1 MQIAI
6 VDDRAEDRA
15 ELSACLE
22 NYMKKHQLDYTLTE
36 FEDGENFLKAAAQV
50 NFQLVFMD
58 IYMENMDGIETAR
71 RLRQKNRL
79 CKIVFLTITEDYAR
93 MGYSLSASYYLL
105 KPLSLH
111 QADFEEAMELCQ
123 LKPPYEVM
131 TLSVMADRQ
140 KLELPTEKI
149 LYIDYQNRMTR
160 IHTAERVI
168 PVSGGFQEVTA
179 ALQKDKRFLPCYRG
193 ILINMDYIS
202 QVDSQTFRLINGEEL
217 PIALRNGKQL
227 RETYRQYVFSGMG
240 GYRMRMKQ
248 MHRRILE
255 GCLACLLCFTGSI
268 PAFAAETA
276 TPANA
281 DERRENPPG
290 LESEASETRKSGT
303 PETPEEVSLVLVTE
317 IQNEDEL
324 LSLPDFTL
332 PLRTTPSDDDL
343 EEIYQLALRYQTVCA
358 TVTAGE
364 EIRQETFSVAW
375 DFSAIDQTTPGEY
388 TAAGRI
394 ELPKGYAFGEAV
406 LQELQISVRVEEMPP
421 AVITSIEQWY
431 PYTDAFAIQQGSE
444 TETLENLFA
453 FSPYY
458 LECYAENGTSYTAV
472 VEWDFSGID
481 LNTVGLYHAAGRLTA
496 PENTIFADR
505 VDFPEISIPVSVQ
518 APGSPDI
525 NCFLV
530 RRGGLYFP
538 WVTPPGNLDKVSIW
552 LSKNNGSWNRL
563 ESGVYVGQEMLSIA
577 TRLLM
582 PGSSYRLQ
590 VDYDG
595 GQTGILSFT
604 YADEIVLEGYHEGDR
619 DGGDAGGNPPDTIIQ
634 PPPEDT
640 NNQDDGFADRPST
653 KPPKPPATNGGGTDS
668 DDSEKAPPVS
678 EENDPADHE
687 PSHKSSEPSW
697 EGKDDS
703 IDIDKDDF
711 PSEQSNGDTE
721 EDADSK
727 NPDFSEFFDETTDR
741 ISGTRFLMMLQTW
754 EQRAVFSKQGITI
767 SIPKDA
773 LPEGI
778 QNEDQIEVIIQKDT
792 DGGFSF
798 SFSING
804 TALSSLPDV
813 SVMLPCPNDPATGTW
828 FLCDESGVEI
838 PMTGYDDA
846 AKAVSFQIS
855 HTGAYTIIGKED
867 AVSLAQAADTE
878 HSRSPILLL
887 IPACLL
893 LLSAGVFF
901 LRRRRK

>member
-1 MQIAI
+1 
-6 VDDRAEDRA
+6 
-15 ELSACLE
+15 
-22 NYMKKHQLDYTLTE
+22 
-36 FEDGENFLKAAAQV
+36 
-50 NFQLVFMD
+50 
-58 IYMENMDGIETAR
+58 
-71 RLRQKNRL
+71 
-79 CKIVFLTITEDYAR
+79 
-93 MGYSLSASYYLL
+93 
-105 KPLSLH
+105 
-111 QADFEEAMELCQ
+111 
-123 LKPPYEVM
+123 
-131 TLSVMADRQ
+131 
-140 KLELPTEKI
+140 
-149 LYIDYQNRMTR
+149 
-160 IHTAERVI
+160 
-168 PVSGGFQEVTA
+168 
-179 ALQKDKRFLPCYRG
+179 
-193 ILINMDYIS
+193 
-202 QVDSQTFRLINGEEL
+202 
-217 PIALRNGKQL
+217 
-227 RETYRQYVFSGMG
+227 
-240 GYRMRMKQ
+240 

-268 PAFAAETA
+268 PAFAAGTA

-640 NNQDDGFADRPST
+640 DDQEDGFTDRPST
-653 KPPKPPATNGGGTDS
+653 KPPKPPATNGGRVDS
-668 DDSEKAPPVS
+668 NDSEKTPPVS

-711 PSEQSNGDTE
+711 PSEQANGDTE

-727 NPDFSEFFDETTDR
+727 SPDFSEFFDESTDR
-741 ISGTRFLMMLQTW
+741 ISGTRFLMMLQTG

-767 SIPKDA
+767 SIPKNA

-804 TALSSLPDV
+804 TVLSSLPDV
-813 SVMLPCPNDPATGTW
+813 SVTLPCPNDPAAGTW

-838 PMTGYDDA
+838 PMTGYDDV

-855 HTGAYTIIGKED
+855 HTGAYTIVGKED

>member
-1 MQIAI
+1 
-6 VDDRAEDRA
+6 
-15 ELSACLE
+15 
-22 NYMKKHQLDYTLTE
+22 
-36 FEDGENFLKAAAQV
+36 
-50 NFQLVFMD
+50 
-58 IYMENMDGIETAR
+58 
-71 RLRQKNRL
+71 
-79 CKIVFLTITEDYAR
+79 
-93 MGYSLSASYYLL
+93 
-105 KPLSLH
+105 
-111 QADFEEAMELCQ
+111 
-123 LKPPYEVM
+123 
-131 TLSVMADRQ
+131 
-140 KLELPTEKI
+140 
-149 LYIDYQNRMTR
+149 
-160 IHTAERVI
+160 
-168 PVSGGFQEVTA
+168 
-179 ALQKDKRFLPCYRG
+179 
-193 ILINMDYIS
+193 
-202 QVDSQTFRLINGEEL
+202 
-217 PIALRNGKQL
+217 
-227 RETYRQYVFSGMG
+227 
-240 GYRMRMKQ
+240 MRMKQ
-248 MHRRILE
+248 IHRRILG

-303 PETPEEVSLVLVTE
+303 PETPEAPEEVSLILVTK

-343 EEIYQLALRYQTVCA
+343 EEIYQLALQYQTVCA

-394 ELPKGYAFGEAV
+394 ELPEGYAFGEAV

-431 PYTDAFAIQQGSE
+431 PYTDAFAVQQGSE

-530 RRGGLYFP
+530 RRGSLYFP
-538 WVTPPGNLDKVSIW
+538 WVTPPGGLDEISVW
-552 LSKNNGSWNRL
+552 LSENNGSWNRL

-640 NNQDDGFADRPST
+640 DDQEDGFTHRPST
-653 KPPKPPATNGGGTDS
+653 KPPKPPATNGGRVDS
-668 DDSEKAPPVS
+668 NDSEKTPPVS

-711 PSEQSNGDTE
+711 PSEQANGDTE

-727 NPDFSEFFDETTDR
+727 SPDFSEFFDETTDR
-741 ISGTRFLMMLQTW
+741 ISGTRFLMMLQTG

-804 TALSSLPDV
+804 TVLNSLPDV
-813 SVMLPCPNDPATGTW
+813 SVMLPCPNDPAAGTW
-828 FLCDESGVEI
+828 FLCDESGVEV
-838 PMTGYDDA
+838 PMTGYDDT
-846 AKAVSFQIS
+846 AKAASFQIS
-855 HTGAYTIIGKED
+855 HTGTYTIVGKED
-867 AVSLAQAADTE
+867 TASLAHAADTE
-878 HSRSPILLL
+878 HSWSPIFFL

>member
-1 MQIAI
+1 
-6 VDDRAEDRA
+6 
-15 ELSACLE
+15 
-22 NYMKKHQLDYTLTE
+22 
-36 FEDGENFLKAAAQV
+36 
-50 NFQLVFMD
+50 
-58 IYMENMDGIETAR
+58 
-71 RLRQKNRL
+71 
-79 CKIVFLTITEDYAR
+79 
-93 MGYSLSASYYLL
+93 
-105 KPLSLH
+105 
-111 QADFEEAMELCQ
+111 
-123 LKPPYEVM
+123 
-131 TLSVMADRQ
+131 
-140 KLELPTEKI
+140 
-149 LYIDYQNRMTR
+149 
-160 IHTAERVI
+160 
-168 PVSGGFQEVTA
+168 
-179 ALQKDKRFLPCYRG
+179 
-193 ILINMDYIS
+193 
-202 QVDSQTFRLINGEEL
+202 
-217 PIALRNGKQL
+217 
-227 RETYRQYVFSGMG
+227 
-240 GYRMRMKQ
+240 MKQ
-248 MHRRILE
+248 IHRRILG

-268 PAFAAETA
+268 PAFADGTA
-276 TPANA
+276 TPSNA

-290 LESEASETRKSGT
+290 LESEASETLEIGT
-303 PETPEEVSLVLVTE
+303 PEAPEASEEVSLVLVTE
-317 IQNEDEL
+317 IQKEDEL

-343 EEIYQLALRYQTVCA
+343 EEIYQLALQYQTVCA

-394 ELPKGYAFGEAV
+394 ELPEGYAFGEAV

-431 PYTDAFAIQQGSE
+431 PYTDAFAVQQGSE

-481 LNTVGLYHAAGRLTA
+481 LNTVGLYHAMGKLTA
-496 PENTIFADR
+496 PENTAFAEGIA
-505 VDFPEISIPVSVQ
+505 FPEISIPVSVQ
-518 APGSPDI
+518 APGRPDI
-525 NCFLV
+525 NCFLAA
-530 RRGGLYFP
+530 RGNLHFP
-538 WVTPPGNLDKVSIW
+538 WVTPPGELDEISVW
-552 LSKNNGSWNRL
+552 LSENNGSWNRL

-577 TRLLM
+577 TRLLA

-640 NNQDDGFADRPST
+640 DDQDDGFADRHST
-653 KPPKPPATNGGGTDS
+653 KPPKPPATNGGGTNS

-678 EENDPADHE
+678 GENKPTDHK
-687 PSHKSSEPSW
+687 PSEPSW
-697 EGKDDS
+697 VGKDDS
-703 IDIDKDDF
+703 IDKEEF
-711 PSEQSNGDTE
+711 PSKQTNGDAE
-721 EDADSK
+721 EALEPDAGSDEPTIPESKNRKDSVQSAMTVPQEGADSQ
-727 NPDFSEFFDETTDR
+727 NSAFSEFFDETTDR
-741 ISGTRFLMMLQTW
+741 ISGTRFLMMLQTGA
-754 EQRAVFSKQGITI
+754 QRAIFSKQGITI
-767 SIPKDA
+767 SIPKNA

-813 SVMLPCPNDPATGTW
+813 SVMLPCPNDPAAGTW

-855 HTGAYTIIGKED
+855 HTGTYTIVGKED

>member
-1 MQIAI
+1 
-6 VDDRAEDRA
+6 
-15 ELSACLE
+15 
-22 NYMKKHQLDYTLTE
+22 
-36 FEDGENFLKAAAQV
+36 
-50 NFQLVFMD
+50 
-58 IYMENMDGIETAR
+58 
-71 RLRQKNRL
+71 
-79 CKIVFLTITEDYAR
+79 
-93 MGYSLSASYYLL
+93 
-105 KPLSLH
+105 
-111 QADFEEAMELCQ
+111 
-123 LKPPYEVM
+123 
-131 TLSVMADRQ
+131 
-140 KLELPTEKI
+140 
-149 LYIDYQNRMTR
+149 
-160 IHTAERVI
+160 
-168 PVSGGFQEVTA
+168 
-179 ALQKDKRFLPCYRG
+179 
-193 ILINMDYIS
+193 
-202 QVDSQTFRLINGEEL
+202 
-217 PIALRNGKQL
+217 
-227 RETYRQYVFSGMG
+227 
-240 GYRMRMKQ
+240 MRMKQ

-255 GCLACLLCFTGSI
+255 GCLACLLCFTCSI

-276 TPANA
+276 TPSNA
-281 DERRENPPG
+281 DERREILPD
-290 LESEASETRKSGT
+290 LESETPGTLESKT
-303 PETPEEVSLVLVTE
+303 PEASEEVSLVLVTE
-317 IQNEDEL
+317 IQNEGEL

-394 ELPKGYAFGEAV
+394 KLPEGYAFGEAV
-406 LQELQISVRVEEMPP
+406 LQELQISVRVKEMPP

-431 PYTDAFAIQQGSE
+431 PYTDAFAVQQGSP
-444 TETLENLFA
+444 TETLENLFV

-530 RRGGLYFP
+530 RRGSLYFP

-640 NNQDDGFADRPST
+640 DDQDDGFADRPST
-653 KPPKPPATNGGGTDS
+653 KPPKPPVTNGGAEEALEPDAGSDEPTIPESKNRKDS
-668 DDSEKAPPVS
+668 VQSAMTVPQ
-678 EENDPADHE
+678 
-687 PSHKSSEPSW
+687 
-697 EGKDDS
+697 EG
-703 IDIDKDDF
+703 
-711 PSEQSNGDTE
+711 
-721 EDADSK
+721 ADSQ
-727 NPDFSEFFDETTDR
+727 NSAFSEFFDETTDR
-741 ISGTRFLMMLQTW
+741 ISGTRFLMMLQTGA
-754 EQRAVFSKQGITI
+754 QRAIFSKQGITI

-813 SVMLPCPNDPATGTW
+813 SVMLPCPNDPAAGTW

-855 HTGAYTIIGKED
+855 HTGAYTIVGKED

>member
-1 MQIAI
+1 M
-6 VDDRAEDRA
+6 
-15 ELSACLE
+15 
-22 NYMKKHQLDYTLTE
+22 
-36 FEDGENFLKAAAQV
+36 
-50 NFQLVFMD
+50 
-58 IYMENMDGIETAR
+58 
-71 RLRQKNRL
+71 
-79 CKIVFLTITEDYAR
+79 
-93 MGYSLSASYYLL
+93 
-105 KPLSLH
+105 
-111 QADFEEAMELCQ
+111 
-123 LKPPYEVM
+123 
-131 TLSVMADRQ
+131 
-140 KLELPTEKI
+140 
-149 LYIDYQNRMTR
+149 R
-160 IHTAERVI
+160 IKEI
-168 PVSGGFQEVTA
+168 
-179 ALQKDKRFLPCYRG
+179 
-193 ILINMDYIS
+193 
-202 QVDSQTFRLINGEEL
+202 
-217 PIALRNGKQL
+217 
-227 RETYRQYVFSGMG
+227 
-240 GYRMRMKQ
+240 
-248 MHRRILE
+248 HRRIL
-255 GCLACLLCFTGSI
+255 GSCLACLLCLTGSI

-281 DERRENPPG
+281 DERRENPTG
-290 LESEASETRKSGT
+290 LESEALGTLDSGT
-303 PETPEEVSLVLVTE
+303 LEAPEEVSLVLVTE

-324 LSLPDFTL
+324 LSLPAFTL

-343 EEIYQLALRYQTVCA
+343 EEIYQLALQYQTVCA

-364 EIRQETFSVAW
+364 EIRQETFPVVW

-388 TAAGRI
+388 AAAGRI
-394 ELPKGYAFGEAV
+394 ELPEGYAFGEAV

-431 PYTDAFAIQQGSE
+431 PYTDAFAVQQGSE

-530 RRGGLYFP
+530 RRGSLYFP
-538 WVTPPGNLDKVSIW
+538 WVTPPGGLDEISVW
-552 LSKNNGSWNRL
+552 LSENNGSWNRL
-563 ESGVYVGQEMLSIA
+563 ESGVYVGREMLSIA
-577 TRLLM
+577 TRLLT

-640 NNQDDGFADRPST
+640 DDQDDGFADRPST
-653 KPPKPPATNGGGTDS
+653 KPPKPPVTNDGGMDS
-668 DDSEKAPPVS
+668 
-678 EENDPADHE
+678 
-687 PSHKSSEPSW
+687 
-697 EGKDDS
+697 DDS

-711 PSEQSNGDTE
+711 PSEQANGDTE
-721 EDADSK
+721 ENTALQQPPEVRTIAGASELTVPDPAWKLSENRKEPVQSAMTVPQEVADSQ
-727 NPDFSEFFDETTDR
+727 NSAFSEFFDETTDR
-741 ISGTRFLMMLQTW
+741 ISGTRFLMMLQTGA
-754 EQRAVFSKQGITI
+754 QRAIFSKQGITI

-804 TALSSLPDV
+804 TVLNSLPDV
-813 SVMLPCPNDPATGTW
+813 SVMLPYPNDPAAGTL
-828 FLCDESGVEI
+828 FLCDESGVEV
-838 PMTGYDDA
+838 PMTGYDDT
-846 AKAVSFQIS
+846 AKAASFQIS
-855 HTGAYTIIGKED
+855 HTGAYSIVGKED
-867 AVSLAQAADTE
+867 TASLAQAADTE
-878 HSRSPILLL
+878 HSWSPIFFF
-887 IPACLL
+887 IPVCLV
-893 LLSAGVFF
+893 LLSAGEFF

>member
-1 MQIAI
+1 
-6 VDDRAEDRA
+6 
-15 ELSACLE
+15 
-22 NYMKKHQLDYTLTE
+22 
-36 FEDGENFLKAAAQV
+36 
-50 NFQLVFMD
+50 
-58 IYMENMDGIETAR
+58 
-71 RLRQKNRL
+71 
-79 CKIVFLTITEDYAR
+79 
-93 MGYSLSASYYLL
+93 
-105 KPLSLH
+105 
-111 QADFEEAMELCQ
+111 
-123 LKPPYEVM
+123 
-131 TLSVMADRQ
+131 
-140 KLELPTEKI
+140 
-149 LYIDYQNRMTR
+149 
-160 IHTAERVI
+160 
-168 PVSGGFQEVTA
+168 
-179 ALQKDKRFLPCYRG
+179 
-193 ILINMDYIS
+193 
-202 QVDSQTFRLINGEEL
+202 
-217 PIALRNGKQL
+217 
-227 RETYRQYVFSGMG
+227 
-240 GYRMRMKQ
+240 MRMKQ

-255 GCLACLLCFTGSI
+255 GCLACLLCFTCSI

-276 TPANA
+276 TPSNA

-290 LESEASETRKSGT
+290 LESEASETLKSGT
-303 PETPEEVSLVLVTE
+303 PETPEASEEVSFVLVTE
-317 IQNEDEL
+317 IQKEDEL

-343 EEIYQLALRYQTVCA
+343 EDIYQLALRYQTVCA
-358 TVTAGE
+358 TVTAGK

-375 DFSAIDQTTPGEY
+375 DFSAIDQTTPGKY

-394 ELPKGYAFGEAV
+394 ELPEGYAFGEAV

-431 PYTDAFAIQQGSE
+431 PYTDAFAVQQGSE

-505 VDFPEISIPVSVQ
+505 VDLPEISIPVSVQ

-530 RRGGLYFP
+530 RRGSLYFP

-640 NNQDDGFADRPST
+640 DDQDDGFADRHST
-653 KPPKPPATNGGGTDS
+653 KPPKPPATNGGGTNS

-678 EENDPADHE
+678 GENKPTDHK
-687 PSHKSSEPSW
+687 PSEPSW
-697 EGKDDS
+697 VGKDDS
-703 IDIDKDDF
+703 IDKEEF
-711 PSEQSNGDTE
+711 PSKQTNGDAE
-721 EDADSK
+721 EALEPDAGSDEPTIPESKNRKDSVQSAMTVPQEGADSQ
-727 NPDFSEFFDETTDR
+727 NSAFSEFFDETTDR
-741 ISGTRFLMMLQTW
+741 ISGTRFLMMLQTG
-754 EQRAVFSKQGITI
+754 EQRAIFSKQGITI
-767 SIPKDA
+767 SIPKNA

-813 SVMLPCPNDPATGTW
+813 SVMLPCPNDPAAGTW

-846 AKAVSFQIS
+846 AKAASFQIS
-855 HTGAYTIIGKED
+855 HTGTYTIAVKED
-867 AVSLAQAADTE
+867 AISLAQAADTE

>member
-1 MQIAI
+1 
-6 VDDRAEDRA
+6 
-15 ELSACLE
+15 
-22 NYMKKHQLDYTLTE
+22 
-36 FEDGENFLKAAAQV
+36 
-50 NFQLVFMD
+50 
-58 IYMENMDGIETAR
+58 
-71 RLRQKNRL
+71 
-79 CKIVFLTITEDYAR
+79 
-93 MGYSLSASYYLL
+93 
-105 KPLSLH
+105 
-111 QADFEEAMELCQ
+111 
-123 LKPPYEVM
+123 
-131 TLSVMADRQ
+131 
-140 KLELPTEKI
+140 
-149 LYIDYQNRMTR
+149 
-160 IHTAERVI
+160 
-168 PVSGGFQEVTA
+168 
-179 ALQKDKRFLPCYRG
+179 
-193 ILINMDYIS
+193 
-202 QVDSQTFRLINGEEL
+202 
-217 PIALRNGKQL
+217 
-227 RETYRQYVFSGMG
+227 
-240 GYRMRMKQ
+240 MKQ
-248 MHRRILE
+248 IHRRILG
-255 GCLACLLCFTGSI
+255 GCLACFLCFTGSI

-281 DERRENPPG
+281 DEITEILPD
-290 LESEASETRKSGT
+290 LESEASETLDNGT
-303 PETPEEVSLVLVTE
+303 PETPEAPEEVSLILVTE
-317 IQNEDEL
+317 IQNEGEL
-324 LSLPDFTL
+324 RSLPDFTL

-343 EEIYQLALRYQTVCA
+343 EEVYQLALQYQTVCA

-394 ELPKGYAFGEAV
+394 ELPEGYAFGEAV
-406 LQELQISVRVEEMPP
+406 LRELQISVRVEEMPP

-431 PYTDAFAIQQGSE
+431 PYTDAFAVQQGSG
-444 TETLENLFA
+444 TEALEALFA
-453 FSPYY
+453 ASPYY

-481 LNTVGLYHAAGRLTA
+481 LNTVGLYHATGRLTA

-530 RRGGLYFP
+530 RRGSLYFP
-538 WVTPPGNLDKVSIW
+538 WVAPSGELDEISVW
-552 LSKNNGSWNRL
+552 LSENNGSWNRL

-577 TRLLM
+577 TRLLT
-582 PGSSYRLQ
+582 PGSSYLLQ

-619 DGGDAGGNPPDTIIQ
+619 DGGDAGENPPDTIIQ

-640 NNQDDGFADRPST
+640 ALQQ
-653 KPPKPPATNGGGTDS
+653 PPES
-668 DDSEKAPPVS
+668 
-678 EENDPADHE
+678 
-687 PSHKSSEPSW
+687 
-697 EGKDDS
+697 
-703 IDIDKDDF
+703 
-711 PSEQSNGDTE
+711 
-721 EDADSK
+721 ADSK
-727 NPDFSEFFDETTDR
+727 KTVFSEFFDETTDR
-741 ISGTRFLMMLQTW
+741 ISGTRFLMMLQTG
-754 EQRAVFSKQGITI
+754 EQKAVFSKQGITI

-804 TALSSLPDV
+804 TALNSLPDV
-813 SVMLPCPNDPATGTW
+813 SVMLPYPNDPAADTL
-828 FLCDESGVEI
+828 FLGDESGVEI

-846 AKAVSFQIS
+846 AKAASFQIS
-855 HTGAYTIIGKED
+855 HTGTYTLAVKED
-867 AVSLAQAADTE
+867 AVSLAHAADTE

-893 LLSAGVFF
+893 LLSAGEFF

>member
-1 MQIAI
+1 
-6 VDDRAEDRA
+6 
-15 ELSACLE
+15 
-22 NYMKKHQLDYTLTE
+22 
-36 FEDGENFLKAAAQV
+36 
-50 NFQLVFMD
+50 
-58 IYMENMDGIETAR
+58 
-71 RLRQKNRL
+71 
-79 CKIVFLTITEDYAR
+79 
-93 MGYSLSASYYLL
+93 
-105 KPLSLH
+105 
-111 QADFEEAMELCQ
+111 
-123 LKPPYEVM
+123 
-131 TLSVMADRQ
+131 
-140 KLELPTEKI
+140 
-149 LYIDYQNRMTR
+149 
-160 IHTAERVI
+160 
-168 PVSGGFQEVTA
+168 
-179 ALQKDKRFLPCYRG
+179 
-193 ILINMDYIS
+193 
-202 QVDSQTFRLINGEEL
+202 
-217 PIALRNGKQL
+217 
-227 RETYRQYVFSGMG
+227 
-240 GYRMRMKQ
+240 

-255 GCLACLLCFTGSI
+255 GCLACLLCFTCSI

-276 TPANA
+276 TPSNA

-290 LESEASETRKSGT
+290 LESEASETLKSGT
-303 PETPEEVSLVLVTE
+303 PETPEASEEVSLVLVTE
-317 IQNEDEL
+317 IQKEDEL

-343 EEIYQLALRYQTVCA
+343 EDIYQLALRYQTVCA
-358 TVTAGE
+358 TVTAGK

-394 ELPKGYAFGEAV
+394 ELPEGYAFGEAV

-431 PYTDAFAIQQGSE
+431 PYTDAFAVQQDSE

-505 VDFPEISIPVSVQ
+505 VDLPEISIPVSVQ

-530 RRGGLYFP
+530 RRGSLYFP

-577 TRLLM
+577 TRLLA

-640 NNQDDGFADRPST
+640 DDQDDGFADRPST
-653 KPPKPPATNGGGTDS
+653 KPPKPPATNGGGTNS

-678 EENDPADHE
+678 GENKPTDH
-687 PSHKSSEPSW
+687 KLSEPSW
-697 EGKDDS
+697 VGKDDS
-703 IDIDKDDF
+703 IDKEEF
-711 PSEQSNGDTE
+711 PSKQTNGDAE
-721 EDADSK
+721 EALEPDAGSDEPTIPESKNRKDSVQSAMTVPQEGADSQ
-727 NPDFSEFFDETTDR
+727 NSAFSEFFDETTDR
-741 ISGTRFLMMLQTW
+741 ISGTRFLMMLQTG

-813 SVMLPCPNDPATGTW
+813 SVMLPCPNDPAAGTW

-855 HTGAYTIIGKED
+855 HTGTYTIVGKED
-867 AVSLAQAADTE
+867 AVFLAQAADTE

>member
-1 MQIAI
+1 M
-6 VDDRAEDRA
+6 
-15 ELSACLE
+15 
-22 NYMKKHQLDYTLTE
+22 
-36 FEDGENFLKAAAQV
+36 
-50 NFQLVFMD
+50 
-58 IYMENMDGIETAR
+58 
-71 RLRQKNRL
+71 
-79 CKIVFLTITEDYAR
+79 
-93 MGYSLSASYYLL
+93 
-105 KPLSLH
+105 
-111 QADFEEAMELCQ
+111 
-123 LKPPYEVM
+123 
-131 TLSVMADRQ
+131 
-140 KLELPTEKI
+140 
-149 LYIDYQNRMTR
+149 R
-160 IHTAERVI
+160 IKEI
-168 PVSGGFQEVTA
+168 
-179 ALQKDKRFLPCYRG
+179 
-193 ILINMDYIS
+193 
-202 QVDSQTFRLINGEEL
+202 
-217 PIALRNGKQL
+217 
-227 RETYRQYVFSGMG
+227 
-240 GYRMRMKQ
+240 
-248 MHRRILE
+248 HRRILG
-255 GCLACLLCFTGSI
+255 GCLACFLCFTGSI

-281 DERRENPPG
+281 DERTEILPD
-290 LESEASETRKSGT
+290 LESEAPGTLDSGT
-303 PETPEEVSLVLVTE
+303 LEAPEEVSLVLVTK
-317 IQNEDEL
+317 IQKEGEL

-343 EEIYQLALRYQTVCA
+343 EE
-358 TVTAGE
+358 
-364 EIRQETFSVAW
+364 
-375 DFSAIDQTTPGEY
+375 
-388 TAAGRI
+388 
-394 ELPKGYAFGEAV
+394 
-406 LQELQISVRVEEMPP
+406 MPP

-431 PYTDAFAIQQGSE
+431 PYTDAFAVQQGSE

-530 RRGGLYFP
+530 RRGSLYFP
-538 WVTPPGNLDKVSIW
+538 WVTPPGGLDEISVW
-552 LSKNNGSWNRL
+552 LSENNGSWNRL

-577 TRLLM
+577 TRLLT

-640 NNQDDGFADRPST
+640 DDQDDGFTDRPST
-653 KPPKPPATNGGGTDS
+653 KPPKPPVTNGGGIDS
-668 DDSEKAPPVS
+668 NDSEKAPSVS
-678 EENDPADHE
+678 GENDPADHE

-711 PSEQSNGDTE
+711 PSEQANGDTE
-721 EDADSK
+721 ENTALQQPPEVRTIAGASELTVPDPAWKLSENRKEPVQSIMSVPPESADSK
-727 NPDFSEFFDETTDR
+727 KPVFSEFFDETTDR
-741 ISGTRFLMMLQTW
+741 ISGTRFLMMLQTG
-754 EQRAVFSKQGITI
+754 EQRAIFSKQGITI

-804 TALSSLPDV
+804 TVLNSLPDV
-813 SVMLPCPNDPATGTW
+813 SVMLPCPNDPAAGTL
-828 FLCDESGVEI
+828 FLCDESGVEV
-838 PMTGYDDA
+838 PMTGYDDT
-846 AKAVSFQIS
+846 AKAASFQIS
-855 HTGAYTIIGKED
+855 HTGTYTIVGKED
-867 AVSLAQAADTE
+867 TASLAHAADTE
-878 HSRSPILLL
+878 HSWSPIFFL

-901 LRRRRK
+901 LKRRRK

>member
-1 MQIAI
+1 
-6 VDDRAEDRA
+6 
-15 ELSACLE
+15 
-22 NYMKKHQLDYTLTE
+22 
-36 FEDGENFLKAAAQV
+36 
-50 NFQLVFMD
+50 
-58 IYMENMDGIETAR
+58 
-71 RLRQKNRL
+71 
-79 CKIVFLTITEDYAR
+79 
-93 MGYSLSASYYLL
+93 
-105 KPLSLH
+105 
-111 QADFEEAMELCQ
+111 
-123 LKPPYEVM
+123 
-131 TLSVMADRQ
+131 
-140 KLELPTEKI
+140 
-149 LYIDYQNRMTR
+149 
-160 IHTAERVI
+160 
-168 PVSGGFQEVTA
+168 
-179 ALQKDKRFLPCYRG
+179 
-193 ILINMDYIS
+193 
-202 QVDSQTFRLINGEEL
+202 
-217 PIALRNGKQL
+217 
-227 RETYRQYVFSGMG
+227 
-240 GYRMRMKQ
+240 

-255 GCLACLLCFTGSI
+255 GCLACLLCFTCSI

-276 TPANA
+276 TPSNA
-281 DERRENPPG
+281 DERREILPD
-290 LESEASETRKSGT
+290 LESKAPGTLESKTPEAS
-303 PETPEEVSLVLVTE
+303 EEVSLVLVTE

-388 TAAGRI
+388 NAAGRI
-394 ELPKGYAFGEAV
+394 ELPDGYAFGEAV

-431 PYTDAFAIQQGSE
+431 PYTDAFAVQQGSE

-458 LECYAENGTSYTAV
+458 LDCYTENGTSCTAV

-481 LNTVGLYHAAGRLTA
+481 LNTVGLYHAMGKLTA
-496 PENTIFADR
+496 PENTAFAKGIA
-505 VDFPEISIPVSVQ
+505 FPEISIPVSVQ
-518 APGSPDI
+518 APGRPDI
-525 NCFLV
+525 NCFLAA
-530 RRGGLYFP
+530 RGNLHFP
-538 WVTPPGNLDKVSIW
+538 WVTPPGELDEISVW
-552 LSKNNGSWNRL
+552 LSENNGSWSRL

-577 TRLLM
+577 TRLLT

-604 YADEIVLEGYHEGDR
+604 YADEIVLEGYHDGDR

-634 PPPEDT
+634 PPPEHTDD
-640 NNQDDGFADRPST
+640 QDDGFTDRPST
-653 KPPKPPATNGGGTDS
+653 KPSRPPVTNGGGMDFN
-668 DDSEKAPPVS
+668 DSEKTPPVS

-687 PSHKSSEPSW
+687 PSHKPSEPSW
-697 EGKDDS
+697 DGKDDS
-703 IDIDKDDF
+703 DEPAIPEIEA
-711 PSEQSNGDTE
+711 PVQSMMTVPPEG
-721 EDADSK
+721 ADSK
-727 NPDFSEFFDETTDR
+727 KIVFSEFFDETTDR
-741 ISGTRFLMMLQTW
+741 ISGTHFLMMLQTGG
-754 EQRAVFSKQGITI
+754 QRAVFSKQGITI

-804 TALSSLPDV
+804 SALNSLPDV
-813 SVMLPCPNDPATGTW
+813 SVMLPCPNDPAAGTL
-828 FLCDESGVEI
+828 FLCDESGVAV
-838 PMTGYDDA
+838 PMTGYDDT
-846 AKAVSFQIS
+846 AKAASFQIS
-855 HTGAYTIIGKED
+855 HTGAYTIAIKED
-867 AVSLAQAADTE
+867 TASLAQAADTE

>member
-1 MQIAI
+1 
-6 VDDRAEDRA
+6 
-15 ELSACLE
+15 
-22 NYMKKHQLDYTLTE
+22 
-36 FEDGENFLKAAAQV
+36 
-50 NFQLVFMD
+50 
-58 IYMENMDGIETAR
+58 
-71 RLRQKNRL
+71 
-79 CKIVFLTITEDYAR
+79 
-93 MGYSLSASYYLL
+93 
-105 KPLSLH
+105 
-111 QADFEEAMELCQ
+111 
-123 LKPPYEVM
+123 
-131 TLSVMADRQ
+131 
-140 KLELPTEKI
+140 
-149 LYIDYQNRMTR
+149 
-160 IHTAERVI
+160 
-168 PVSGGFQEVTA
+168 
-179 ALQKDKRFLPCYRG
+179 
-193 ILINMDYIS
+193 
-202 QVDSQTFRLINGEEL
+202 
-217 PIALRNGKQL
+217 
-227 RETYRQYVFSGMG
+227 
-240 GYRMRMKQ
+240 MRMKQ
-248 MHRRILE
+248 IRRRILG
-255 GCLACLLCFTGSI
+255 GCLACLLCLTGSI
-268 PAFAAETA
+268 PTFAAGTA

-290 LESEASETRKSGT
+290 LESEASETLEIGT
-303 PETPEEVSLVLVTE
+303 PEAPEASEEVSLVLVTE
-317 IQNEDEL
+317 IQKEDEL

-332 PLRTTPSDDDL
+332 PLRATPSDDGL
-343 EEIYQLALRYQTVCA
+343 EEIYQLALQYQTVCA

-388 TAAGRI
+388 AAAGRI
-394 ELPKGYAFGEAV
+394 ELPEGYSFGEAV

-431 PYTDAFAIQQGSE
+431 PYTNAFALPQGSE
-444 TETLENLFA
+444 VEALEELFA
-453 FSPYY
+453 ASPYY

-505 VDFPEISIPVSVQ
+505 VDFPEITIPVSVQ

-525 NCFLV
+525 NCFLAA
-530 RRGGLYFP
+530 RGNLHFP

-552 LSKNNGSWNRL
+552 LSKNSGSWNRL
-563 ESGVYVGQEMLSIA
+563 ERGVYVGQEMLSIA

-640 NNQDDGFADRPST
+640 DDQDDGFADRLYT
-653 KPPKPPATNGGGTDS
+653 KPPKPPVTNGGRVDS
-668 DDSEKAPPVS
+668 NDSEKTPPVS

-697 EGKDDS
+697 EEKDDS

-711 PSEQSNGDTE
+711 PSEQANGDTE

-727 NPDFSEFFDETTDR
+727 SPDFSEFSDETTDR
-741 ISGTRFLMMLQTW
+741 ISGTRFLMMLQTG

-813 SVMLPCPNDPATGTW
+813 SVMLPCPNGPAAGTW

-855 HTGAYTIIGKED
+855 HTGAYTIVGKED
-867 AVSLAQAADTE
+867 AVLAQAADTE